1 MTEEPVLTTDD
12 PQNTRYPCS
21 RCSGRGFT
29 LKLLR
34 IRTES
39 AGLDCQWHKSDCAT
53 CRGGGEIDRETYERI
68 ERGHAL
74 REARIARLES
84 LRDAAARLGVT
95 PERLS
100 QIEWGRP

>member
-1 MTEEPVLTTDD
+1 MTGEPVLTTDD

-21 RCSGRGFT
+21 HCSGRGFT
-29 LKLLR
+29 IELTR
-34 IRTES
+34 IATQT
-39 AGLDCQWHKSDCAT
+39 AGLDCQWLKRDCGT
-53 CRGGGEIDRETYERI
+53 CGASGEISRETYERI